1 MYKLIFDKNVEKFL
15 KKQDNTVRL
24 RIQNALL
31 ELAENPYRASQV
43 KRLVGRERQ
52 FRKRVGEY
60 RIIYEIVDQ
69 QLVILVL
76 KVSSRGSAYQD

>member
-24 RIQNALL
+24 RIRNALL

-76 KVSSRGSAYQD
+76 KVSNRGSAYQD